1 LFIIAFIKRSIN
13 FFGGCVKTFQ
23 FTKEISVL
31 NYCDEELENQMVTIA
46 IINFLKNF
54 LEIGL
59 PWLKNFIKTNL
70 RKNNKNITLKIDE
83 SVKEYNPIKRVTKI
97 IDKQNNLNDYNI
109 GYIDET
115 CNDYMELVAQ
125 FGFVTMFAISFPLI
139 PIIFWAT
146 NLFEIQVDKSKLIYF
161 FKRPNPISA
170 SGIDYWYYLF
180 ELISFIGIFTN
191 VAVLV
196 YTSNSYF
203 ELDNYEKMVLYMAL
217 VFFYITIKLIITRMI
232 PDYSRKVYDLQKRQL
247 YVIEK
252 NCNGLSI
259 YEQPNKYER
268 LNLKVHIA

>member
-1 LFIIAFIKRSIN
+1 
-13 FFGGCVKTFQ
+13 
-23 FTKEISVL
+23 
-31 NYCDEELENQMVTIA
+31 MVTIA
-46 IINFLKNF
+46 IINFFKNF

-59 PWLKNFIKTNL
+59 PWLKNFIKTKL
-70 RKNNKNITLKIDE
+70 RNKNQNKNLKIDE
-83 SVKEYNPIKRVTKI
+83 SVKEYNPIKTVTKI
-97 IDKQNNLNDYNI
+97 IDKQNNLNDFNI

-115 CNDYMELVAQ
+115 CNDYMELVVQ

-203 ELDNYEKMVLYMAL
+203 ELNNYEKTLLYMAL
-217 VFFYITIKLIITRMI
+217 VFFYITIKLIITRLI
-232 PDYSRKVYDLQKRQL
+232 PDYSQKVHELQKRQI

-252 NCNGLSI
+252 NCDGLSI
-259 YEQPNKYER
+259 NEQPKKYER